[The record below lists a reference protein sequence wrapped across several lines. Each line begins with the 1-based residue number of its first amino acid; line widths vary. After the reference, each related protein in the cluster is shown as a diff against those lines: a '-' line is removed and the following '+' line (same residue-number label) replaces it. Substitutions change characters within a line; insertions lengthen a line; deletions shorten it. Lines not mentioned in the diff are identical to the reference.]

1 MAERIARRE
10 RSRSVDAPAF
20 LLAQYHLM
28 LEFLLLLANLAYFGS
43 PLLFGAVAGLV
54 YGVFSSRI
62 SVRRCLLWGVGIG
75 LVGVAVTTA
84 IIQPYSYWNDNLRGW
99 PNEQDR
105 LDYRMI
111 SIRPLIV
118 YSPLWL
124 ATLTVGATLLA
135 LRFKV
140 R

>member
-1 MAERIARRE
+1 
-10 RSRSVDAPAF
+10 
-20 LLAQYHLM
+20 M

-62 SVRRCLLWGVGIG
+62 SVRRSLLWGVGIG

-99 PNEQDR
+99 PNEQDS
-105 LDYRMI
+105 LDYLMI

-118 YSPLWL
+118 YSPLCL
-124 ATLTVGATLLA
+124 ATLTVGAILLV

-140 R
+140 RERA

>member
-1 MAERIARRE
+1 
-10 RSRSVDAPAF
+10 
-20 LLAQYHLM
+20 M

-43 PLLFGAVAGLV
+43 PLVFGAVTGLV
-54 YGVFSSRI
+54 YGAFSSII
-62 SVRRCLLWGVGIG
+62 SVRRSLLWGVGIG

-99 PNEQDR
+99 PNEKDS
-105 LDYRMI
+105 LDNFMI

-118 YSPLWL
+118 YSPLCL
-124 ATLTVGATLLA
+124 ATLTVGATLLV

-140 R
+140 GEGA